1 MKSKKIKFSVLLLFM
16 MTFCFLMLSFFNDVA
31 IPTYASRSS
40 LGTDTS
46 DEWSGSQTT
55 GNLITI
61 GDRKNLVDQGWH
73 INSEVYAK
81 SRYYSDDGVDLKTP
95 EYGWGI
101 QAAGSSD
108 DIGNKDYEN
117 GVWYRITLS
126 EDDQARAN
134 KGELLVSATALYYRQ
149 TASTHYI
156 SLKLFYDDKDGKQIG
171 TTTRTKT
178 ITESAYPL
186 SITNYTVPKNTASI
200 RYYVS
205 NWGSLAA
212 KPFIGNLT
220 CTLTDKIAPRVKEV
234 AFDKDNSSIIDS
246 VNNIAIEG
254 DTLKYYVQFDEKVTV
269 DSYGT
274 ALLSFDPDQ
283 SSNKETLKK
292 VIPTTSLV
300 DENGMSKVI
309 YSYAL
314 PGIRYDGIISLPSI
328 LGLTVTDKAGNS
340 FTYNNSSISTTKIQ
354 FYCKLFVSY
363 SSLKNI
369 TFTGE
374 DRTYYLKDYTATLAP
389 EIGYDLPSDITI
401 RIARNDLNKSAYTY
415 DSTTGKL
422 TIAGK
427 YVTGTI
433 SISAYGVPKKTTVTL
448 DPQGGNGGSSS
459 VETTYDAK
467 MPSVS
472 VPSRTGYTFVQY
484 NSQRD
489 GLGVMYYDN
498 NGNGTIN
505 CDIYNPTTLY
515 AIWKAN
521 SYTIKYD
528 KNKPTSA
535 SSNVTGTTANSDHTY
550 DAPKALSKNNYYLK
564 GWIFVGWSKVK
575 NGTVAYTDGQE
586 VKNLAANDGDTVTL
600 YAVWKANTYKISYVA
615 NQPKNASKTVTGSV
629 LDTTHTYDV
638 SSNLRNNAY
647 SLTGWTF
654 VGWSTNPDA
663 SEATYKDTASVK
675 NLTDANDDVVTLYA
689 IWKANTYSIVYD
701 SNKPLKASN
710 NVIGNMS
717 NSKVTY
723 DTDSTLPNNT
733 YSITGWTF
741 VGWSINNDG
750 NIDFKDSA
758 TIKNHLTSI
767 DGDMVTLYAIWKANT
782 YKISYVA
789 NQPKNA
795 SKTVSGS
802 VLDTTHTYD
811 VSNNLRNN
819 AYSLTGWTFTGWSTN
834 PDANVAKYKDKASVK
849 NLTDADGEVVTLYA
863 IWKANTYSIAYES
876 NKPLKASNN
885 AVGNMSNSKVTYD
898 TDSTLPNN
906 TYSITGWTFAGWSIN
921 NDGNID
927 FKDNATIKNH
937 LTSTDGDTVTL
948 YAIWKENT
956 YSISFDTNGGSFM
969 DSIQVKYDN
978 NISTINIPTRKGYN
992 FLGFFTVKNGKGTKY
1007 YNEDGT
1013 STITYRTTN
1022 DINLYAYWT
1031 PIHYNIELYSN
1042 GSYVG
1047 VIKNVEYGKLNLPSN
1062 TELKIY
1068 KTNFNFV
1075 GWNIY
1080 GDQNWSMYNANKDY
1094 AVGLATIDGDTTT
1107 LYAAWMEKN
1116 IYTISYDA
1124 NGGVGAPQMTQAHED
1139 ETITL
1144 SNITPSR
1151 KNYTFIG
1158 WSTSSNAT
1166 LASYY
1171 PSDEFTMGN
1180 EVVTLYAIWKN
1191 NPSLSYSAN
1200 GGTFTNAPSPIYPCI
1215 GEAIKITSFIPK
1227 KDGYLFVGWSIT
1239 SDASSATY
1247 KANDSYTMGDSNTI
1261 LYAVWKKAQYEVTK
1275 TVSDGY
1281 TITGLNNNYY
1291 YNDILSFTVTGALPK
1306 VYINGQ
1312 LVNKDQDGNYTFVV
1326 KGKTHVYIANGAKKS
1341 LIYSAN
1347 GGSEAP
1353 FDSKSYD
1360 NDSEATISSLEPI
1373 RSGYTFAG
1381 WSTNKEAT
1389 NAEYTSG
1396 SSLSFASEDII
1407 LYAVWK
1413 ANTYTISYDANSG
1426 NGTMENDSLLFDT
1439 KKSLSTNTFSKVG
1452 YTFIGWAIT
1461 PNGAV
1466 VYDDTAIV
1474 SELCEE
1480 NNGNITLYAV
1490 WEQTITVIDFITT
1503 DGDELNS
1510 SISVV
1515 YGEAL
1520 SSSGLVCPTRDG
1532 YIFKGYY
1539 TKENGLGELIFD
1551 SQLNTNVSGKW
1562 ERNVTSLTLY
1572 SYWTPI
1578 SYTIVFVNGQNQVG
1592 KQYAVYDMPFKINS
1606 ATSLSVVVPSGY
1618 HFAGWSTS
1626 ASSQIVAYTDEEEIT
1641 ASLTNLNGEEV
1652 YLYAV
1657 FEIDKKYNVIYNANG
1672 GSNSPIDNNEYLVG
1686 DKITIS
1692 NIIPTL
1698 DGYTFVGWSYDPA
1711 NNISIAFPYNKASGF
1726 TIDSTTMIDGGITL
1740 YAVWTIDKPL
1750 QSQIDDVNNQI
1761 NSLKDALNKLND
1773 KDSNLTDSINDLANK
1788 IKTAQDTID
1797 ALDNAYA
1804 TDTELA
1810 NAINNLK
1817 DTLEDAD
1824 NELSNKI
1831 VQLRQ
1836 DLTDA
1841 INRLDNKDTSLTASI
1856 TDLANKIKTAQDAI
1870 NALDNTYATDTELA
1884 NAINNLKDTL
1894 EDADKSLSD
1903 RIDKLQQDLEDEV
1916 KKLNDSIT
1924 NNVSDLNEIITKLDQ
1939 DYKAADSLINSNI
1952 TDLNTK
1958 LSNQISSLQETCKN
1972 ADNELQKAINTLEK
1986 KLNDEV
1992 KKLNDKDTSLTASIT
2007 DLANKIKTAQDA
2019 INALDNTYATDAE
2032 LANAINNLKFTLENA
2047 DNELSNK
2054 IVQLRQ
2060 DLEDDVKKLND
2071 SITNNVNDLNE
2082 IITKLDQDYK
2092 AADSLINSN
2101 ITDLNTKLSNQISS
2115 LQETCKNADNELQ
2128 KAINTLEKKLNDEV
2142 KKLNDSITNN
2152 VNDLNDIITKL
2163 DKAYKDADTLINS
2176 NITSLNTNLSNSISS
2191 LQNTCENADAKLQE
2205 AIDALEKK
2213 LEDEVKKLN
2222 DYVDKNVGDLN
2233 DIITKIEQDYQ
2244 AADTLINSS
2253 ITNLRTDLS
2262 NSISNLQNACEDA
2275 DAKLQEAIDAL
2286 EKKLNDEVKKLNDSI
2301 TNNVNDLNDIIT
2313 KLDKAYK
2320 DADTLINSNITS
2332 LNTNLSNSI
2341 SSLQNTCENA
2351 DAKLQEAI
2359 DVLEKKLEDEV
2370 KKLNDSITNNVNNLN
2385 DIITKLDQ
2393 DYQAAD
2399 TLINSSIINLRTDLS
2414 NSISNLQNTCE
2425 NADAKLQEAID
2436 ALEKKLKD
2444 EVKKLNEAIKNNT
2457 DDLNVIINN
2466 LDKSYKDA
2474 NILIN
2479 NEITSLKNQD
2489 NTIIESINAL
2499 KNAYQKADEALLE
2512 GIKQVQKNLDDLQT
2526 RLDEKDKDLENK
2538 LNSYIIENDK
2548 TMFVYLLINITFAV
2562 IIIILNTTLVIK
2574 AIRKKKSQ
2582 D

>member
-1 MKSKKIKFSVLLLFM
+1 MRTKKIKFSVLLLFM

-55 GNLITI
+55 ENLITI
-61 GDRKNLVDQGWH
+61 KSGKLINQGWNIH
-73 INSEVYAK
+73 SEINGNAK
-81 SRYYSDDGVDLKTP
+81 WYKDVNLDTP

-134 KGELLVSATALYYRQ
+134 KNELLVSAKALYYRQ
-149 TASTHYI
+149 STFTHYI
-156 SLKLFYDDKDGKQIG
+156 SLKLFYDEKDGKQI
-171 TTTRTKT
+171 TSTTKT
-178 ITESAYPL
+178 AKISSSAYEL
-186 SITNYTVPKNTASI
+186 SIQNFVVPKNTASI

-205 NWGSLAA
+205 NWGGGAA
-212 KPFIGNLT
+212 RPFIGNLT
-220 CTLTDKIAPRVKEV
+220 CTLTDKTAPKVKEV
-234 AFDKDNSSIIDS
+234 AFDKVNSSIVDS
-246 VNNIAIEG
+246 VNNIAIKG

-274 ALLSFDPDQ
+274 ALLVFDPDQ

-309 YSYAL
+309 YSYTL
-314 PGIRYDGIISLPSI
+314 PYISYDGIISFPSI
-328 LGLTVTDKAGNS
+328 QGLTVTDKAGNS
-340 FTYNNSSISTTKIQ
+340 YTYSNSSISTTKIHY
-354 FYCKLFVSY
+354 YCKLFVSY
-363 SSLKNI
+363 SLSKNV

-374 DRTYYLKDYTATLAP
+374 KRTYYLKDYTATLAP
-389 EIGYDLPSDITI
+389 ETGYDLPNDITI
-401 RIARNDLNKSAYTY
+401 LIDNKNLDKSAYTY
-415 DSTTGKL
+415 DSTNGKL
-422 TIAGK
+422 TINGK
-427 YVTGTI
+427 YVIGDI
-433 SISAYGVPKKTTVTL
+433 SIRAYGVAKKTTITL
-448 DPQGGNGGSSS
+448 EPQGGAGGNSSI
-459 VETTYDAK
+459 EATYDAK

-472 VPSRTGYTFVQY
+472 IPSRTGYTFVQY

-498 NGNGTIN
+498 NGNSAIN

-528 KNKPTSA
+528 TNKPTSA
-535 SSNVTGTTANSDHTY
+535 SSNVTGTTSNSTHTY
-550 DAPKALSKNNYYLK
+550 DATKSLSKNNYYLK
-564 GWIFVGWSKVK
+564 GWTFVGWSKVK

-586 VKNLAANDGDTVTL
+586 VKNLTSIDGDTVTL
-600 YAVWKANTYKISYVA
+600 YAVWKANTYKVSY
-615 NQPKNASKTVTGSV
+615 N
-629 LDTTHTYDV
+629 
-638 SSNLRNNAY
+638 
-647 SLTGWTF
+647 
-654 VGWSTNPDA
+654 
-663 SEATYKDTASVK
+663 
-675 NLTDANDDVVTLYA
+675 
-689 IWKANTYSIVYD
+689 
-701 SNKPLKASN
+701 
-710 NVIGNMS
+710 
-717 NSKVTY
+717 
-723 DTDSTLPNNT
+723 
-733 YSITGWTF
+733 
-741 VGWSINNDG
+741 
-750 NIDFKDSA
+750 
-758 TIKNHLTSI
+758 
-767 DGDMVTLYAIWKANT
+767 
-782 YKISYVA
+782 A

-849 NLTDADGEVVTLYA
+849 NLTDADGDVVTLYA
-863 IWKANTYSIAYES
+863 IWKANTYSIAYDS
-876 NKPLKASNN
+876 NKPIKASNN

-927 FKDNATIKNH
+927 FKDSAIIKNH

-969 DSIQVKYDN
+969 DPIQAKYDN

-992 FLGFFTVKNGKGTKY
+992 FVGFFTDKNGKGTKY

-1013 STITYRTTN
+1013 STITYRTAN
-1022 DINLYAYWT
+1022 DTKLYASWT

-1068 KTNFNFV
+1068 KNNFNFV

-1080 GDQNWSMYNANKDY
+1080 DDQNWSMYNANKDY
-1094 AVGLATIDGDTTT
+1094 TVGLATIDGDTTT

-1227 KDGYLFVGWSIT
+1227 KDGYLFAGWGIT

-1261 LYAVWKKAQYEVTK
+1261 LYAIWKKAQYEVTT

-1281 TITGLNNNYY
+1281 TITGLKNNYY
-1291 YNDILSFTVTGALPK
+1291 YDDVMSFNVTGVQAK

-1312 LVNKDQDGNYTFVV
+1312 LVNKDQDGNYTFTI
-1326 KGKTHVYIANGAKKS
+1326 KEKTHVYIANGAKKS

-1353 FDSKSYD
+1353 FDNKSY
-1360 NDSEATISSLEPI
+1360 NNGSAATISSLKPI
-1373 RSGYTFAG
+1373 RLGYTFAG

-1389 NAEYTSG
+1389 SAEYTSG
-1396 SSLSFASEDII
+1396 SALTFASEDII

-1426 NGTMENDSLLFDT
+1426 NGTMENDSLLFNE
-1439 KKSLSTNTFSKVG
+1439 KKSLSINSFSKTG
-1452 YTFIGWAIT
+1452 YTFIGWSIT
-1461 PNGAV
+1461 PNGAI
-1466 VYDDTAIV
+1466 VYDDNAIV

-1551 SQLNTNVSGKW
+1551 SQLNTNLSGKW

-1641 ASLTNLNGEEV
+1641 ASLTNLDGEEV

-1672 GSNSPIDNNEYLVG
+1672 GSNAPIDNNEYLVG
-1686 DKITIS
+1686 DKITIN

-1773 KDSNLTDSINDLANK
+1773 KDSNLTDSITDLANK
-1788 IKTAQDTID
+1788 IKTAQDAIN
-1797 ALDNAYA
+1797 ALDNTYA
-1804 TDTELA
+1804 TDTELT

-1824 NELSNKI
+1824 KSLSDRIDKL
-1831 VQLRQ
+1831 QQ

-1841 INRLDNKDTSLTASI
+1841 INRLDNKDTSLTDSI

-1870 NALDNTYATDTELA
+1870 NALDNTYATDTELTNA
-1884 NAINNLKDTL
+1884 INNLKDTLEDADKSLSDRIDKLQQDLTDAINRLDNKDTSLTDSITDLANKIKTAQDAINALDNTYATDTELTNAINNLKDTL

-1924 NNVSDLNEIITKLDQ
+1924 NNVNDLNEIITKLDQ

-1952 TDLNTK
+1952 TNLSTN
-1958 LSNQISSLQETCKN
+1958 LSNRISSLQSACEN
-1972 ADNELQKAINTLEK
+1972 ADNELQKAINNLEK

-1992 KKLNDKDTSLTASIT
+1992 KKLNDKDTSLTDSIT

-2032 LANAINNLKFTLENA
+2032 LANAINNLKSSLENA

-2071 SITNNVNDLNE
+2071 SITNNVNDLND
-2082 IITKLDQDYK
+2082 IITKIEQDYQ
-2092 AADSLINSN
+2092 AADTLINSSITN
-2101 ITDLNTKLSNQISS
+2101 LRTDLSNSISN
-2115 LQETCKNADNELQ
+2115 LQNACEDADNELQ
-2128 KAINTLEKKLNDEV
+2128 KAINTLEKKLTDEV

-2152 VNDLNDIITKL
+2152 VNDLNDIITKIEQDYQAADTLINSNITSLNTNLSNRISSLQNTCENADAKLQEAIDALEKKLTDEVKKLNDSITNNVNNLNDIITKL

-2176 NITSLNTNLSNSISS
+2176 NITDLSTKFSNQISS
-2191 LQNTCENADAKLQE
+2191 LQDACKNADGKLQE

-2253 ITNLRTDLS
+2253 IT
-2262 NSISNLQNACEDA
+2262 
-2275 DAKLQEAIDAL
+2275 
-2286 EKKLNDEVKKLNDSI
+2286 
-2301 TNNVNDLNDIIT
+2301 
-2313 KLDKAYK
+2313 
-2320 DADTLINSNITS
+2320 
-2332 LNTNLSNSI
+2332 
-2341 SSLQNTCENA
+2341 
-2351 DAKLQEAI
+2351 
-2359 DVLEKKLEDEV
+2359 
-2370 KKLNDSITNNVNNLN
+2370 
-2385 DIITKLDQ
+2385 
-2393 DYQAAD
+2393 
-2399 TLINSSIINLRTDLS
+2399 NLRTDLS

-2479 NEITSLKNQD
+2479 NEIASLKNQD

-2499 KNAYQKADEALLE
+2499 KETYQKADEALLE

-2574 AIRKKKSQ
+2574 TIRKKKSQ
-2582 D
+2582 N

>member
-55 GNLITI
+55 ENLITI
-61 GDRKNLVDQGWH
+61 KSGKLINQGWNIH
-73 INSEVYAK
+73 SEINGNAK
-81 SRYYSDDGVDLKTP
+81 WYKDVNLDTP

-134 KGELLVSATALYYRQ
+134 KNELLVSAKALYYRQ
-149 TASTHYI
+149 STFTHYI
-156 SLKLFYDDKDGKQIG
+156 SLKLFYDEKDGKQI
-171 TTTRTKT
+171 TSTTKT
-178 ITESAYPL
+178 AKISSSAYEL
-186 SITNYTVPKNTASI
+186 SIQNFVVPKNTASI

-205 NWGSLAA
+205 NWGGGAA
-212 KPFIGNLT
+212 RPFIGNLT
-220 CTLTDKIAPRVKEV
+220 CTLTDKTAPKVKEV
-234 AFDKDNSSIIDS
+234 AFDKANSSIVDS
-246 VNNIAIEG
+246 VNNIAIKG

-274 ALLSFDPDQ
+274 ALLVFDPDQ
-283 SSNKETLKK
+283 SSNKETLKQ

-309 YSYAL
+309 YSYTL
-314 PGIRYDGIISLPSI
+314 PEIRYDGIISFPSI
-328 LGLTVTDKAGNS
+328 QGLTVTDKAGNS
-340 FTYNNSSISTTKIQ
+340 YTYSNSSISTTKVH

-363 SSLKNI
+363 SLSKNV

-374 DRTYYLKDYTATLAP
+374 TRTYYLKDYTATLAP
-389 EIGYDLPSDITI
+389 ETGYDLPNDITI
-401 RIARNDLNKSAYTY
+401 IIDNKNLDKSAYTY
-415 DSTTGKL
+415 DSTNGKL
-422 TIAGK
+422 TINGK
-427 YVTGTI
+427 YVIGDI
-433 SISAYGVPKKTTVTL
+433 SIRAYGVAKKTTITL
-448 DPQGGNGGSSS
+448 DPQGGAGGNSSI
-459 VETTYDAK
+459 EATYDAK

-472 VPSRTGYTFVQY
+472 IPSRTGYTFVQY

-528 KNKPTSA
+528 TNKPTSA
-535 SSNVTGTTANSDHTY
+535 SSNVTGTTSNSTHTY
-550 DAPKALSKNNYYLK
+550 DATKSLSKNNYYLK
-564 GWIFVGWSKVK
+564 GWTFVGWSKVK
-575 NGTVAYTDGQE
+575 NGTVAYADGQE
-586 VKNLAANDGDTVTL
+586 VKNLTAIDGDT
-600 YAVWKANTYKISYVA
+600 
-615 NQPKNASKTVTGSV
+615 
-629 LDTTHTYDV
+629 
-638 SSNLRNNAY
+638 
-647 SLTGWTF
+647 
-654 VGWSTNPDA
+654 
-663 SEATYKDTASVK
+663 
-675 NLTDANDDVVTLYA
+675 
-689 IWKANTYSIVYD
+689 
-701 SNKPLKASN
+701 
-710 NVIGNMS
+710 
-717 NSKVTY
+717 
-723 DTDSTLPNNT
+723 
-733 YSITGWTF
+733 
-741 VGWSINNDG
+741 
-750 NIDFKDSA
+750 
-758 TIKNHLTSI
+758 
-767 DGDMVTLYAIWKANT
+767 VTLYAIWKANT
-782 YKISYVA
+782 YKVSYNA

-811 VSNNLRNN
+811 VSSNLRNN

-849 NLTDADGEVVTLYA
+849 NLTDADGDVVTLYA
-863 IWKANTYSIAYES
+863 IWKANTYSIAYDS

-956 YSISFDTNGGSFM
+956 YNISFDTNGGSFM
-969 DSIQVKYDN
+969 DSIQAKYDN

-1047 VIKNVEYGKLNLPSN
+1047 VIKNVEYGKLNLPSDID
-1062 TELKIY
+1062 LKIY

-1080 GDQNWSMYNANKDY
+1080 DDQNWSMYNANKDY
-1094 AVGLATIDGDTTT
+1094 TVGLATIDGDTTT

-1139 ETITL
+1139 ETIAL
-1144 SNITPSR
+1144 SDITPSR

-1171 PSDEFTMGN
+1171 PSDEFTMKN
-1180 EVVTLYAIWKN
+1180 EVVTLYAVWKN

-1200 GGTFTNAPSPIYPCI
+1200 GGTFTNAPSTLYPCI
-1215 GEAIKITSFIPK
+1215 GETIKITSFIPK
-1227 KDGYLFVGWSIT
+1227 KDGYLFAGWGIT
-1239 SDASSATY
+1239 SDATSATY
-1247 KANDSYTMGDSNTI
+1247 KANDSYTMGDNNTI
-1261 LYAVWKKAQYEVTK
+1261 LYAIWKKAQYEVT
-1275 TVSDGY
+1275 TTISDGY

-1312 LVNKDQDGNYTFVV
+1312 LVNKDQDGNYTFTV
-1326 KGKTHVYIANGAKKS
+1326 KEKTHVYIANGAKKS

-1353 FDSKSYD
+1353 FDNKSY
-1360 NDSEATISSLEPI
+1360 NNGSAATISSLKPT
-1373 RSGYTFAG
+1373 RLGYTFAG

-1389 NAEYTSG
+1389 SAEYTSG
-1396 SSLSFASEDII
+1396 SALTFASEDII

-1426 NGTMENDSLLFDT
+1426 NGTMENDSLLFNE
-1439 KKSLSTNTFSKVG
+1439 KKSLSINSFSKTG
-1452 YTFIGWAIT
+1452 YTFIGWSIT

-1466 VYDDTAIV
+1466 VYNDNAIV

-1510 SISVV
+1510 SISIV
-1515 YGEAL
+1515 YGETL
-1520 SSSGLVCPTRDG
+1520 SSSGLVYPTRDG

-1551 SQLNTNVSGKW
+1551 SQLNTNLSGKW

-1626 ASSQIVAYTDEEEIT
+1626 ATSQIVAYTDEEEIT
-1641 ASLTNLNGEEV
+1641 ASLTNLDGEEV

-1672 GSNSPIDNNEYLVG
+1672 GSNAPIDNNEYLVG

-1773 KDSNLTDSINDLANK
+1773 KDSNLTASITDLANK

-1797 ALDNAYA
+1797 ALDNTYT
-1804 TDTELA
+1804 TDTEL
-1810 NAINNLK
+1810 
-1817 DTLEDAD
+1817 T
-1824 NELSNKI
+1824 
-1831 VQLRQ
+1831 
-1836 DLTDA
+1836 
-1841 INRLDNKDTSLTASI
+1841 
-1856 TDLANKIKTAQDAI
+1856 
-1870 NALDNTYATDTELA
+1870 

-1903 RIDKLQQDLEDEV
+1903 RIDKLQQDL
-1916 KKLNDSIT
+1916 
-1924 NNVSDLNEIITKLDQ
+1924 
-1939 DYKAADSLINSNI
+1939 
-1952 TDLNTK
+1952 TD
-1958 LSNQISSLQETCKN
+1958 
-1972 ADNELQKAINTLEK
+1972 AINRLD
-1986 KLNDEV
+1986 N
-1992 KKLNDKDTSLTASIT
+1992 KDTSLTASIT
-2007 DLANKIKTAQDA
+2007 DLSNKIKATQDT
-2019 INALDNTYATDAE
+2019 IDALDNTYATDTE
-2032 LANAINNLKFTLENA
+2032 LTNAINNLKDTLEDA
-2047 DNELSNK
+2047 DKSLSDK
-2054 IVQLRQ
+2054 IDKLQQ
-2060 DLEDDVKKLND
+2060 DLEDEVKKLND

-2101 ITDLNTKLSNQISS
+2101 ITSLNTNLSNRISS
-2115 LQETCKNADNELQ
+2115 LQSACENADNELQ

-2142 KKLNDSITNN
+2142 KKLNDKDTSLTDSITDLANKIKTAQDAINALDNTYATDTELANAINNLKSTLENADNELSNKIVQLRQDLEDEVKKLNDSITNN
-2152 VNDLNDIITKL
+2152 VNDLNEIITKLEQDYKAADSLINSNITSLSTNLSNSISSLQSACENADNELQKAINNLEKKLNDEVKKLNDSITNNVNDLNEIITKL

-2176 NITSLNTNLSNSISS
+2176 NITDLSTKFSNQISSLQDACKNADTKLQEAIDALEKKLNDEVKKLNDSITNNVNDLNEIITKLDKAYKDADTLINSNITNLNTNLSNSISS
-2191 LQNTCENADAKLQE
+2191 LQNTCEDADAKLQEAIDALEKKLNDEVKKLNDSITNNVNDLNEIITKLEQDYQAADTLINSSITNLRTDLSNSISSLQNTCEDADAKLQEAIDALEKRLTDEVKKLNDSITNNVNDLNEIITKLDQDYKAADSLINSSITNLRTDLSNSISNLQNTCENADTKLQE

-2253 ITNLRTDLS
+2253 IT
-2262 NSISNLQNACEDA
+2262 
-2275 DAKLQEAIDAL
+2275 
-2286 EKKLNDEVKKLNDSI
+2286 
-2301 TNNVNDLNDIIT
+2301 
-2313 KLDKAYK
+2313 
-2320 DADTLINSNITS
+2320 
-2332 LNTNLSNSI
+2332 
-2341 SSLQNTCENA
+2341 
-2351 DAKLQEAI
+2351 
-2359 DVLEKKLEDEV
+2359 
-2370 KKLNDSITNNVNNLN
+2370 
-2385 DIITKLDQ
+2385 
-2393 DYQAAD
+2393 
-2399 TLINSSIINLRTDLS
+2399 NLRTDLS

-2479 NEITSLKNQD
+2479 NEIASLKNQD

-2582 D
+2582 N

>member
-1 MKSKKIKFSVLLLFM
+1 MKAKKIKFSVLLLFM
-16 MTFCFLMLSFFNDVA
+16 MTFGILMLIFFNDVA

-55 GNLITI
+55 ENLITI
-61 GDRKNLVDQGWH
+61 KSGKLINQGWNIH
-73 INSEVYAK
+73 SEINGNAK
-81 SRYYSDDGVDLKTP
+81 WYKDVNLDTP

-134 KGELLVSATALYYRQ
+134 KSELLVSAKALYYRQ
-149 TASTHYI
+149 STFTHYI
-156 SLKLFYDDKDGKQIG
+156 SLKLFYDEKDGKQISS
-171 TTTRTKT
+171 TTKT
-178 ITESAYPL
+178 AKISSSAYEL
-186 SITNYTVPKNTASI
+186 SIQNFVVPKNTASI

-205 NWGSLAA
+205 NWGGGAA
-212 KPFIGNLT
+212 RPFIGNLT
-220 CTLTDKIAPRVKEV
+220 CTLTDKTAPKVKEV
-234 AFDKDNSSIIDS
+234 AFDKDNSSIVDS
-246 VNNIAIEG
+246 INNIAIKG

-274 ALLSFDPDQ
+274 ALLVFDPDQ
-283 SSNKETLKK
+283 SSNKETLKQ

-309 YSYAL
+309 YSYTL
-314 PGIRYDGIISLPSI
+314 PEIRYDGIISLPSI
-328 LGLTVTDKAGNS
+328 QDLTVTDKAGNS
-340 FTYNNSSISTTKIQ
+340 YTYSNSSISTTKVQ

-363 SSLKNI
+363 SLSKNI

-374 DRTYYLKDYTATLAP
+374 TRTYYLKDYTATLTP
-389 EIGYDLPSDITI
+389 ETGYDLPNDITI
-401 RIARNDLNKSAYTY
+401 IIDNKNLDKSAYTY
-415 DSTTGKL
+415 DSTNGKL
-422 TIAGK
+422 TINGK
-427 YVTGTI
+427 YVIGDI
-433 SISAYGVPKKTTVTL
+433 SIRAYGVAKKATISL
-448 DPQGGNGGSSS
+448 DPQGGTGGNSSIE
-459 VETTYDAK
+459 VTYGAK

-472 VPSRTGYTFVQY
+472 IPSRTGYTFVQY

-498 NGNGTIN
+498 NGNSAIN

-528 KNKPTSA
+528 TNKPTSA
-535 SSNVTGTTANSDHTY
+535 SSNVTGTTSISTHTY
-550 DAPKALSKNNYYLK
+550 DATKSLSKNNYYLK
-564 GWIFVGWSKVK
+564 GWTFVGWSKVK
-575 NGTVAYTDGQE
+575 NGTIAYTDGQE
-586 VKNLAANDGDTVTL
+586 VKNLTAIDGDTVTL
-600 YAVWKANTYKISYVA
+600 YAIWKANTYKVSYNA
-615 NQPKNASKTVTGSV
+615 NQPKNASKTVSGSV

-654 VGWSTNPDA
+654 TGWSTNPDA
-663 SEATYKDTASVK
+663 NVAKYNDKASVK
-675 NLTDANDDVVTLYA
+675 NLTDADGDVVTLYA
-689 IWKANTYSIVYD
+689 IWKANTYSIAYD
-701 SNKPLKASN
+701 SNKPIKASN
-710 NVIGNMS
+710 NAMGNMS
-717 NSKVTY
+717 DSKVTY
-723 DTDSTLPNNT
+723 DTDSTLTNNT

-758 TIKNHLTSI
+758 IIKNHLTSI
-767 DGDMVTLYAIWKANT
+767 DGDIVTLYA
-782 YKISYVA
+782 V
-789 NQPKNA
+789 
-795 SKTVSGS
+795 
-802 VLDTTHTYD
+802 
-811 VSNNLRNN
+811 
-819 AYSLTGWTFTGWSTN
+819 
-834 PDANVAKYKDKASVK
+834 
-849 NLTDADGEVVTLYA
+849 
-863 IWKANTYSIAYES
+863 
-876 NKPLKASNN
+876 
-885 AVGNMSNSKVTYD
+885 
-898 TDSTLPNN
+898 
-906 TYSITGWTFAGWSIN
+906 
-921 NDGNID
+921 
-927 FKDNATIKNH
+927 
-937 LTSTDGDTVTL
+937 
-948 YAIWKENT
+948 WKENT
-956 YSISFDTNGGSFM
+956 YNISFDTNGGSFM
-969 DSIQVKYDN
+969 DPIQAKYDN

-1022 DINLYAYWT
+1022 DTNLYAYWT

-1068 KTNFNFV
+1068 KNNFNFV

-1080 GDQNWSMYNANKDY
+1080 DDQNWSMYNANKDY
-1094 AVGLATIDGDTTT
+1094 TVGLATIDGDTII
-1107 LYAAWMEKN
+1107 LYASWIEKN

-1166 LASYY
+1166 TASYY

-1200 GGTFTNAPSPIYPCI
+1200 GGTFTNAPSPLYPCI

-1247 KANDSYTMGDSNTI
+1247 KTNDSYTMGDSNTI
-1261 LYAVWKKAQYEVTK
+1261 LYAIWKKAQYEVT
-1275 TVSDGY
+1275 TTISDGY
-1281 TITGLNNNYY
+1281 TINGLKNNYY
-1291 YNDILSFTVTGALPK
+1291 YNDVMLFNVTGVQAK

-1312 LVNKDQDGNYTFVV
+1312 LVNKDQDGNYTFTV
-1326 KGKTHVYIANGAKKS
+1326 KEKTHVYIANGAKKS

-1353 FDSKSYD
+1353 FDSKSY
-1360 NDSEATISSLEPI
+1360 NNGSAATISSLKPI
-1373 RSGYTFAG
+1373 RLGYTFAG
-1381 WSTNKEAT
+1381 WSTNKKAT
-1389 NAEYTSG
+1389 SAEYTSG
-1396 SSLSFASEDII
+1396 SALTFASEDII

-1426 NGTMENDSLLFDT
+1426 NGTMENDSLLFNE
-1439 KKSLSTNTFSKVG
+1439 KKSLSINSFSKTG

-1461 PNGAV
+1461 PNGVV
-1466 VYDDTAIV
+1466 VYDDNAIV

-1515 YGEAL
+1515 YGETL
-1520 SSSGLVCPTRDG
+1520 PSSGLVYPTRDG

-1592 KQYAVYDMPFKINS
+1592 KQHAVFDMPFKINS
-1606 ATSLSVVVPSGY
+1606 ATSLSVIVPSGY

-1626 ASSQIVAYTDEEEIT
+1626 ASNQIVAYTDEEEIT
-1641 ASLTNLNGEEV
+1641 ASLTNIDGEEV

-1672 GSNSPIDNNEYLVG
+1672 GSNAPIDNNEYLVG

-1698 DGYTFVGWSYDPA
+1698 DGYTFAGWSYDPT
-1711 NNISIAFPYNKASGF
+1711 NNISIAFPYNKTSGF
-1726 TIDSTTMIDGGITL
+1726 TINSTTMIDGGITL

-1797 ALDNAYA
+1797 ALDNTYA

-1817 DTLEDAD
+1817 SSLENAD

-1836 DLTDA
+1836 DLEDEVKKLNDSITNNVNDLNEIITKLEQDYKAADSLINSNITSLNTNLSNSISNLQNTCEDA
-1841 INRLDNKDTSLTASI
+1841 DTKLQEAIDALEKKLEDEVKKLNDSITNNVNNLNDIITKLDKAYKDADTLINSNITNLNTNLSNSISSLQSACETADAKLQQAIDNLEKKLKDEVKKLSDKDTSLADSI
-1856 TDLANKIKTAQDAI
+1856 NDLANKIKTAQDAI
-1870 NALDNTYATDTELA
+1870 NALDNTYATDAELT

-1903 RIDKLQQDLEDEV
+1903 RIDKLQQDLTDAIIRLDN
-1916 KKLNDSIT
+1916 KDS
-1924 NNVSDLNEIITKLDQ
+1924 N
-1939 DYKAADSLINSNI
+1939 
-1952 TDLNTK
+1952 
-1958 LSNQISSLQETCKN
+1958 
-1972 ADNELQKAINTLEK
+1972 
-1986 KLNDEV
+1986 
-1992 KKLNDKDTSLTASIT
+1992 LTASIN

-2032 LANAINNLKFTLENA
+2032 LTNAINNLKSSLENA

-2060 DLEDDVKKLND
+2060 DLEDEVKKLND
-2071 SITNNVNDLNE
+2071 SITNNVDNLND
-2082 IITKLDQDYK
+2082 IITKLEQDYK

-2101 ITDLNTKLSNQISS
+2101 ITNLS
-2115 LQETCKNADNELQ
+2115 
-2128 KAINTLEKKLNDEV
+2128 
-2142 KKLNDSITNN
+2142 
-2152 VNDLNDIITKL
+2152 
-2163 DKAYKDADTLINS
+2163 
-2176 NITSLNTNLSNSISS
+2176 TNLSNSISS

-2213 LEDEVKKLN
+2213 L
-2222 DYVDKNVGDLN
+2222 
-2233 DIITKIEQDYQ
+2233 
-2244 AADTLINSS
+2244 
-2253 ITNLRTDLS
+2253 
-2262 NSISNLQNACEDA
+2262 
-2275 DAKLQEAIDAL
+2275 
-2286 EKKLNDEVKKLNDSI
+2286 NDEVKRLNDSI
-2301 TNNVNDLNDIIT
+2301 TNNVNNLNDIIT

-2320 DADTLINSNITS
+2320 DADTLINSNITNLS
-2332 LNTNLSNSI
+2332 TNLSNSI

-2359 DVLEKKLEDEV
+2359 DNLEKKLNDEV
-2370 KKLNDSITNNVNNLN
+2370 KKLNDSITNNVNDLN
-2385 DIITKLDQ
+2385 EIITKLEQ
-2393 DYQAAD
+2393 DYKAADSLINSNITNLSTNLSNSISNLQNTCENADAKLQQAIDNLEEKLKDEVKKLNDKDTILADSITDLANKIKATQDTIDALDNTYATDTELANAINNLKSTLENVDNELSNKILQLRQDLEDEVKKLNDYINSNDNNIDDLNKTVEKLNKAYKDAD
-2399 TLINSSIINLRTDLS
+2399 TLINSNITNLNTELS

-2444 EVKKLNEAIKNNT
+2444 DVKKLNEAIKNNT
-2457 DDLNVIINN
+2457 DDLNAIINN
-2466 LDKSYKDA
+2466 IDKSYKDA

-2479 NEITSLKNQD
+2479 NEITTLKGQD
-2489 NTIIESINAL
+2489 NAIIKSINAL
-2499 KNAYQKADEALLE
+2499 KDAYQKADEALLE

-2562 IIIILNTTLVIK
+2562 IIIILNTILVIK
-2574 AIRKKKSQ
+2574 AIKKKKSQ
-2582 D
+2582 N